1 MAKHDDAGS
10 LDPTR
15 SSGSPPLLG
24 GVGATGNFAPFP
36 IPWLDQNLHHNQV
49 PTPNGGPTE
58 LSHIYHFKGQVGR
71 ALLSG
76 SGQTPDGKT
85 FTFGKGTD
93 FGYMRGEYLTANG
106 DTQFGTFA
114 HI

>member
-1 MAKHDDAGS
+1 MAKHDDAGT

-15 SSGSPPLLG
+15 SNVSPPLLG

-49 PTPNGGPTE
+49 PTPDGGPTE

-71 ALLSG
+71 ALLTG
-76 SGQTPDGKT
+76 RGQTPDGKT
-85 FTFGKGTD
+85 FTIGKGTD